1 MAGKMHSFNSI
12 DIKVLLLLVLCQLLS
27 GVISFTHVP
36 QSYYIHQFPSSKLNV
51 QTIRMSITNKQQ
63 RKYDANQNSKS
74 ISVKATRNTN
84 SWSDEDDQT
93 HNETKR
99 HSRRKDLA
107 KILSAS
113 FLITGTTV
121 GGGFLALPSVVKP
134 IGFLPSAYGL
144 FGVWSYLLL
153 ESFIVVDCL
162 REHHLNQVVKAD
174 NSSLSSSSPTE
185 YSGIAKVASSVF
197 GIYGERFVSFLLVL
211 VVEATLVSQLSRAG
225 SLLSSS
231 VNVSYRVG
239 CAVSAFSVALIVF
252 GPQLFTL
259 FSSTKLKSSSPE
271 SSGLETTSVINS
283 ILTSVFFLCAIWLFV
298 CGAKSVSSWSQLLFP
313 ISSVKPVTLLDAIP
327 TFLQLLVYGEILP
340 SVCQLLNYDSKKI
353 KISVFIGSFLPL
365 ILEVGW
371 AGLGL
376 AMTSSSSSSQ
386 TDPVDVLL
394 STGGPVQLPLFTLA
408 ITAILTTILG
418 SYLALQSAF
427 DDLHIFSSV
436 QKNKTSP
443 PNSSNIIPQK
453 QKRKRNLLSSLLLSV
468 FPALGIASISPDLF
482 LMAIDFAGSFPVL
495 LLWGIAPPLI
505 ALKQR
510 RKSNRT
516 ENHDFLIP
524 TKWLKWIAGFSSW
537 LFLVCIT

>member
-1 MAGKMHSFNSI
+1 MTGKMYSFNSI
-12 DIKVLLLLVLCQLLS
+12 YIKALLLLVLFQLLS

-51 QTIRMSITNKQQ
+51 QTIRMSITNNQQ

-74 ISVKATRNTN
+74 IVVKATRNTN
-84 SWSDEDDQT
+84 SWSEEDDQNN
-93 HNETKR
+93 NET
-99 HSRRKDLA
+99 HSRRKDLV
-107 KILSAS
+107 KILIAS

-162 REHHLNQVVKAD
+162 REYHLNQVVNVD
-174 NSSLSSSSPTE
+174 NSSLSPSSPKE

-231 VNVSYRVG
+231 VNISYRVG

-271 SSGLETTSVINS
+271 SSGLEITSVINS

-376 AMTSSSSSSQ
+376 AMTSSSSSYK

-443 PNSSNIIPQK
+443 PNSSSIIPQK

-468 FPALGIASISPDLF
+468 FPALGIASVSPDLF

-505 ALKQR
+505 AWKQR

-524 TKWLKWIAGFSSW
+524 TKWLKWIAGFSAW